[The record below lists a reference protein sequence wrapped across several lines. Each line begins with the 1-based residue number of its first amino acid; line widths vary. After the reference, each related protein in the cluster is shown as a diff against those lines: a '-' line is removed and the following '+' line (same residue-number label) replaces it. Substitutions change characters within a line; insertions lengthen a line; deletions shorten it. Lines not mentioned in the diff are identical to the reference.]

1 MTLSGLPRETHREL
15 SKLEPCAE
23 RLGQL
28 AQAVQALLRL
38 RCHNRARERR
48 RIRHFLP
55 HHPEPT
61 LGSILWRYGT
71 RRIRH
76 FLADWAPL
84 QDAEEGDL
92 SSGGW
97 CDWWLAPP

>member
-1 MTLSGLPRETHREL
+1 VWEAFVTLSGLPRDTSREM

-55 HHPEPT
+55 HHPRT
-61 LGSILWRYGT
+61 
-71 RRIRH
+71 
-76 FLADWAPL
+76 
-84 QDAEEGDL
+84 
-92 SSGGW
+92 
-97 CDWWLAPP
+97 